1 MLIIN
6 ADDLGRSVTATD
18 NSLSCYREGRVS
30 SATAMVFMVDSERA
44 AESALAVG
52 IQTGL
57 HLNLDLPFDGPGT
70 PNRLLEHQSRTAKY
84 FHRWGVKWSQVI
96 YNPLLRN
103 DFDYLFRAQY
113 EEYVRLFGKEPIQID
128 GHHHRHLCMNMLV
141 DHVMPSGLGVR
152 RSFTFE
158 PGERG
163 LINRTFR
170 RLTDSWLIHHYYLT
184 DAFYGIKPIEDDCRL
199 ARIVSRAR
207 NSVVEI
213 MVHPA
218 LAEQYEYLMSAKFR
232 DLIRDVPKGNYRTLV
247 PTNGQ

>member
-6 ADDLGRSVTATD
+6 ADDLGRTKTATD
-18 NSLSCYREGRVS
+18 NSLCCYKEGRIS
-30 SATAMVFMVDSERA
+30 SATAMVFMVDSGRA

-52 IQTGL
+52 IETGL
-57 HLNLDLPFDGPGT
+57 HLNLDLPFDGPEI
-70 PNRLLEHQSRTAKY
+70 PPRLLERQSRTAKY
-84 FHRWGVKWSQVI
+84 FHRWGVKWSQVV

-113 EEYVRLFGKEPIQID
+113 EEYVHLFGKEPIQID

-141 DHVMPSGLGVR
+141 DHVMPFGLGVR
-152 RSFTFE
+152 RNFTFE
-158 PGERG
+158 SGERG
-163 LINRTFR
+163 FINRTFR
-170 RLTDSWLIHHYYLT
+170 RLTDHWLTRHYYCT
-184 DAFYGIKPIEDDCRL
+184 DAFYGIKPIGDDRRL

-218 LAEQYEYLMSAKFR
+218 LSDHYEYLMSEKFL
-232 DLIRDVPKGNYRTLV
+232 DLICDVPRGDYRMLV
-247 PTNGQ
+247 PTRGQ